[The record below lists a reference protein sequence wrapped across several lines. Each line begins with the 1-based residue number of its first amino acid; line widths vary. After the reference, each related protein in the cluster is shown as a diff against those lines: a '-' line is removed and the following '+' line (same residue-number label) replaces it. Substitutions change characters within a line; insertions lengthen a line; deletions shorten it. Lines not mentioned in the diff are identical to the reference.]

1 MSVAG
6 EQISRT
12 QPSPIFHAFNV
23 TQFKR
28 ISQFWD
34 LLKSIRT
41 RSAGD
46 SESHWLTLVP
56 VLLTAQG
63 LNSTRMIRWIRL
75 KQDAFRPFE
84 QNLKKVNIV
93 GTYGAIYSVGIQ
105 IDRNSEMRQGN
116 LQLRANLKLTSIL
129 AELVDCMREL
139 FQQVREEIHTLR
151 VELSEVRA
159 ELSAL
164 VRLYFLQ
171 PRKTEFSGRW
181 IRWRRR
187 RTGRWW
193 SRRRSSCS
201 RPGSSIGM
209 RLP

>member
-1 MSVAG
+1 MI
-6 EQISRT
+6 QI
-12 QPSPIFHAFNV
+12 PANV
-23 TQFKR
+23 CGWRANFKDPTKSDIPRVQCDPVQAHQSILGLTEEYKDKVRRGLR
-28 ISQFWD
+28 IS
-34 LLKSIRT
+34 LINPRAS
-41 RSAGD
+41 
-46 SESHWLTLVP
+46 LVGS
-56 VLLTAQG
+56 VTAQG
-63 LNSTRMIRWIRL
+63 LNTTRMIRWIHW

-164 VRLYFLQ
+164 V
-171 PRKTEFSGRW
+171 S
-181 IRWRRR
+181 
-187 RTGRWW
+187 
-193 SRRRSSCS
+193 
-201 RPGSSIGM
+201 
-209 RLP
+209 